1 MTKSKYFRI
10 EELVPPETFKA
21 LGQQAWQL
29 IDQDFANLLDALREH
44 FNKPMIINNWHKGGS
59 YKYRGFRPAGCKVG
73 KPTSQHY
80 TKPLNA
86 VDFDVVGMTDLEV
99 KKSIIENE
107 SKFLKLGL
115 TRMESQEDA
124 STWTHIDRKPT
135 GLSYIKI
142 FRA

>member
-44 FNKPMIINNWHKGGS
+44 FNSPMIINNWHKGGP

-73 KPTSQHY
+73 KPTSQHAQ
-80 TKPLNA
+80 KPLNA
-86 VDFDVVGMTDLEV
+86 VDFDVVGMSDHDV
-99 KKSIIENE
+99 KQSILNNQD
-107 SKFLKLGL
+107 KFLKLGL
-115 TRMESQEDA
+115 TRMESEADA
-124 STWTHIDRKPT
+124 ATWTHIDRKKT
-135 GLSYIKI
+135 GLNHILI
-142 FRA
+142 FNA